1 MGSVPPRSARASL
14 SRRDFLR
21 RGAGAAI
28 AATSMPALL
37 AACTGAA
44 NTTAPTAASGSGG
57 STGSALLR
65 VGWSSEPDTMN
76 PLTSYSTEADQ
87 VLQLVYD
94 KLLEYDAQLDT
105 QPGLATKH
113 GTSADGTTITYLL
126 RSGVAWHDGQPFT
139 ADDVAFTF
147 SLIANEGLSQY
158 AQWLVD
164 MIDAKAV
171 APDKVVVR
179 FKKPQAFDPGL
190 AIPILPQHIWK
201 GKSSAEIQKDAN
213 EPPIGTG
220 PFTFSSWKRG
230 ETVTVAR
237 NDSFWGTPPGA
248 SSVIWVLYQNEDVM
262 AQGLR
267 GGEVDI
273 LTEVPPTIW
282 DGLGGASGV
291 KAVSLPGFSSHHIG
305 INVSSSAKSGGN
317 PLLLDRTVRQAMSLA
332 LDRNQLVQLA
342 LAGHGKPGSVLLP
355 PALGDWQLQI
365 AADQQLNANPDK
377 AKQLL
382 DQAGYIDR
390 NGDGVRES
398 PDGNDLSFRLIAIE
412 STTVD
417 VRAAQLFRDA
427 AQVVGVKLTLNTLD
441 ENTLGSTVYNAD
453 APDWD
458 IFVWGWDS
466 GVNDP
471 DYLLGVP
478 LTSQIG
484 GNNDVYYANPAYD
497 HLYDQQ
503 ASELDRTKRLA
514 LVHEMQQLYY
524 EDAAYIV
531 MWYQDKLQA
540 YRTDTWSGWADT
552 PGGII
557 FNFTRAN
564 YLNATPA

>member
-1 MGSVPPRSARASL
+1 
-14 SRRDFLR
+14 
-21 RGAGAAI
+21 
-28 AATSMPALL
+28 
-37 AACTGAA
+37 
-44 NTTAPTAASGSGG
+44 
-57 STGSALLR
+57 
-65 VGWSSEPDTMN
+65 
-76 PLTSYSTEADQ
+76 

-94 KLLEYDAQLDT
+94 KLLEYDAQLNT
-105 QPGLATKH
+105 LPALATKQE
-113 GTSADGTTITYLL
+113 TSNGGTTVTYLL
-126 RSGVAWHDGQPFT
+126 RSGVSWHDGQPFS
-139 ADDVAFTF
+139 ADDVVFTF
-147 SLIANEGLSQY
+147 SLIKNEGLSQY

-164 MIDAKAV
+164 MIDVKAV
-171 APDKVVVR
+171 GPNKVVAR

-201 GKSSAEIQKDAN
+201 GKSSADIQKDAN

-230 ETVTVAR
+230 ESVAVAR
-237 NDSFWGTPPGA
+237 NDNFWGPPPGA
-248 SSVIWVLYQNEDVM
+248 SNVIWVLYQNEDVM

-267 GGEVDI
+267 GGDVDI

-282 DGLGGASGV
+282 DGLQGDANLHL
-291 KAVSLPGFSSHHIG
+291 VSLPGFSFHHIG
-305 INVSSSAKSGGN
+305 FNVSSSSKSGGN

-332 LDRNQLVQLA
+332 VDRNQLVQLA

-365 AADQQLNANPDK
+365 PAAQQLNANPNK

-398 PDGNDLSFRLIAIE
+398 PGGKDLSFRLIAID

-427 AQVVGVKLTLNTLD
+427 AQAVGVKLTLNTLD
-441 ENTLGSTVYNAD
+441 ENTLGSTVYNAA

-484 GNNDVYYANPAYD
+484 GNNDVYYSNPVYD

-514 LVHEMQQLYY
+514 LVHRMQQLYY

-540 YRTDTWSGWADT
+540 YRTDTWTGWTDT

-564 YLNATPA
+564 YLNATPV